1 MRFLWLML
9 RFLYNYS
16 LAILWGILMLLLMG
30 LPSSDLPN
38 TNYFEGFDKL
48 AHCGF
53 FFVFTTLLLRGGI
66 LQGKGRGSKIK
77 TFLIVFIITSALAF
91 GTEAIQLYFSFGRMA
106 DWWDIFADYMGIG
119 MALLSYLLLHQRKQ
133 AY

>member
-1 MRFLWLML
+1 ML

-16 LAILWGILMLLLMG
+16 LSILWGILMLLLMG
-30 LPSSDLPN
+30 LPSTDLPD

-53 FFVFTTLLLRGGI
+53 FFVFAVLLLRGFI
-66 LQGKGRGSKIK
+66 LQGKGRSSKIK
-77 TFLIVFIITSALAF
+77 TFLIVLFITSFLAF
-91 GTEAIQLYFSFGRMA
+91 GTEAIQLYFSAGRMA

-119 MALLSYLLLHQRKQ
+119 MALLAYLLLHQRKQ
-133 AY
+133 GY